1 MEGRRI
7 TPSRPIESETLFPIF
22 MEETVGFE
30 PTEEVRTPSLVFK
43 TSAIKPD
50 SATFP
55 FGLPGR
61 VSPDLRSIPLSP
73 LFRLTL
79 RPTFRQIVG
88 LPIEQ
93 LDPDVAETVANH
105 NPSE

>member
-1 MEGRRI
+1 
-7 TPSRPIESETLFPIF
+7 
-22 MEETVGFE
+22 
-30 PTEEVRTPSLVFK
+30 
-43 TSAIKPD
+43 
-50 SATFP
+50 
-55 FGLPGR
+55 
-61 VSPDLRSIPLSP
+61 LRSIPLSP